1 MLYTINNKTYKKHRV
16 KLYKFN
22 VSTKRIHLANQSR
35 RQMNE
40 RCVCSVL
47 MLPDESFIQ
56 IENVKQEAQIYYQT
70 DFNHAS
76 KIKNAYLDSTGKMT
90 LYIIYLGWLNPYFEH
105 VNGRWNILFPYSK
118 FIYAFQ
124 SRIQG
129 PCQV

>member
-22 VSTKRIHLANQSR
+22 ISTK
-35 RQMNE
+35 
-40 RCVCSVL
+40 
-47 MLPDESFIQ
+47 
-56 IENVKQEAQIYYQT
+56 EAQIYYQT

-124 SRIQG
+124 SRI
-129 PCQV
+129 